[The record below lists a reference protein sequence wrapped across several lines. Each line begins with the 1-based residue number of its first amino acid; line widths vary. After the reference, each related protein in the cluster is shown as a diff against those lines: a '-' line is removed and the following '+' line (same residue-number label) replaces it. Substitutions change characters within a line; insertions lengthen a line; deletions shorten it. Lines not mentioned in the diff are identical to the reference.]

1 MKYLIIKLYKGNV
14 ELNLSKK
21 TILLT
26 DLESKYTVDEDEYEE
41 ILSKYESLIVNEL
54 ILVQRIEPKVEAKE
68 DKKIN
73 KK

>member
-1 MKYLIIKLYKGNV
+1 MKYLAMKTYIGNI

-54 ILVQRIEPKVEAKE
+54 ILVQRIEPKMEVKE
-68 DKKIN
+68 DKKFI